1 METLYNFNNSVTIPQ
16 ILTNTDDRTF
26 VKEIIKSFVHI
37 AYRKGKS
44 A

>member
-1 METLYNFNNSVTIPQ
+1 METLYNFNNAVTISQ
-16 ILTNTDDRTF
+16 ILNEYRQQN
-26 VKEIIKSFVHI
+26 VCKEIIKLFVHI